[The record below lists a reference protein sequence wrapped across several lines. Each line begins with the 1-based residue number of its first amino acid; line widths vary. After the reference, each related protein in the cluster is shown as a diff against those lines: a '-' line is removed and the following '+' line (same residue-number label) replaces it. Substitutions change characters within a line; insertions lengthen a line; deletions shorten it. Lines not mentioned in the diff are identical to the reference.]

1 MPEITLIGWFHTVIG
16 IVSILLGFYSF
27 FSFKLLSWNKIPSR
41 IYLVLTFITAVTAL
55 AIYNQ
60 GGFGIAHI
68 MGVLAVLA
76 VLCGVY
82 VERTRILGYLSTYF
96 YTLCFTSTF
105 LFHSLPAAADTLRRL
120 PIDDPLADSLF
131 DPIILYFHIAF
142 VIVYF
147 ITLIFQFI
155 WIKNNNL

>member
-1 MPEITLIGWFHTVIG
+1 MG
-16 IVSILLGFYSF
+16 I
-27 FSFKLLSWNKIPSR
+27 
-41 IYLVLTFITAVTAL
+41 
-55 AIYNQ
+55 
-60 GGFGIAHI
+60 
-68 MGVLAVLA
+68 LAVLA

-120 PIDDPLADSLF
+120 PVNDPLADSLF

-142 VIVYF
+142 VFIYF
-147 ITLIFQFI
+147 ITLIYQFI

>member
-16 IVSILLGFYSF
+16 IASILLGFYSF

-68 MGVLAVLA
+68 MGVLACL
-76 VLCGVY
+76 L
-82 VERTRILGYLSTYF
+82 
-96 YTLCFTSTF
+96 YTSP
-105 LFHSLPAAADTLRRL
+105 SPRDMRRSRM
-120 PIDDPLADSLF
+120 PSSA
-131 DPIILYFHIAF
+131 
-142 VIVYF
+142 
-147 ITLIFQFI
+147 
-155 WIKNNNL
+155 

>member
-1 MPEITLIGWFHTVIG
+1 MPEITLTGWFHTVLG
-16 IVSILLGFYSF
+16 IASIILGLYSF
-27 FSFKLLSWNKIPSR
+27 FSFKLLSWNNIASR

-55 AIYNQ
+55 SIYNQ
-60 GGFGIAHI
+60 GGFGIAHV

-76 VLCGVY
+76 VFCGIY
-82 VERTRILGYLSTYF
+82 VEKTRVLGYLSTYF

-120 PIDDPLADSLF
+120 PVGNPFAESLF

-142 VIVYF
+142 AIIYF
-147 ITLIFQFI
+147 ITLIYQFI
-155 WIKNNNL
+155 WINNNNL

>member
-1 MPEITLIGWFHTVIG
+1 MPDITLLGWFHTVLG
-16 IVSILLGFYSF
+16 IASILLGFFSF
-27 FSFKLLSWNKIPSR
+27 ISFKLLSWNKIPSR
-41 IYLVLTFITAVTAL
+41 IYLVLTFITALSAL
-55 AIYNQ
+55 GICNQ
-60 GGFGIAHI
+60 GGFGVAHV

-105 LFHSLPAAADTLRRL
+105 LFHSLPAATDTLRRL
-120 PIDDPLADSLF
+120 PVGKPLADSLF
-131 DPIILYFHIAF
+131 DPIILYFHSAF
-142 VIVYF
+142 VIIYF
-147 ITLIFQFI
+147 ITLIYQFI

>member
-1 MPEITLIGWFHTVIG
+1 MPEITLIGWFHTLIG
-16 IVSILLGFYSF
+16 IASILLGFYSF

-76 VLCGVY
+76 VLCGVH

-120 PIDDPLADSLF
+120 PVDDPLADSLF